1 MKIKKHSGFTLI
13 ELLVVISIIAILAG
27 FALPVFTRAQKSGR
41 LSNSLNN
48 ANQISKALKM
58 YAMDTGGI
66 YPTYKDPEDATQLVA
81 TSNEALE
88 LLMPK
93 YSKSKLIFVEKNSA
107 WCKGQT
113 QGSDGAN
120 QYKLNP
126 KDCDWTYVRGLSET
140 NDPRLPLLA
149 TAFSEGGKVYVKDT
163 TKKGGVWGGEDAI
176 LVSVDHSCKQVN
188 VGSGMKETGSGTMIT
203 RPDDRSKNM
212 FEKADDWLAG
222 DQVEVLMPK

>member
-1 MKIKKHSGFTLI
+1 MKLKKHSAFTLI

-58 YAMDTGGI
+58 YAMDNSGS
-66 YPTYKDPEDATQLVA
+66 YPAYLDPEAATNPVG

-93 YSKSKLIFVEKNSA
+93 YSTSKLIFVEKNSA

-113 QGSDGAN
+113 QGSEGIN
-120 QYKLNP
+120 QYKLNS

-140 NDPRLPLLA
+140 NDSRLPLLV
-149 TAFSEGGKVYVKDT
+149 TAFSEGGRTYVKDT
-163 TKKGGVWGGEDAI
+163 TAKGGVWAGEDAI
-176 LVSVDHSCKQVN
+176 LVSVDHSCRQLGVKN
-188 VGSGMKETGSGTMIT
+188 GLGEKGKETFVT
-203 RPDDRSKNM
+203 RPDDRTKNA
-212 FEKADDWLAG
+212 FEPAEDWLSG
-222 DQVEVLMPK
+222 DSIKVLMPK